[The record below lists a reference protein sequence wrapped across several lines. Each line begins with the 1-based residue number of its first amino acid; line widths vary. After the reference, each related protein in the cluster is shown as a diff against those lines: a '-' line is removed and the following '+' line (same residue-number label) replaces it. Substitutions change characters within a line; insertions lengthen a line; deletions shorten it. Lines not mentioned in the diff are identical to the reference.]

1 MIALRFQKKIIIIIM
16 IIIMIALRFQKKIM
30 IIIIIISELRFQKD
44 IMIIIMTIIL
54 IMTIMIT
61 LRFQKKMGRAFSANH
76 TESGCLPDCHSMKSL
91 TTIIVIVIDISK
103 IRPP

>member
-1 MIALRFQKKIIIIIM
+1 
-16 IIIMIALRFQKKIM
+16 MIALRFQKKIM
-30 IIIIIISELRFQKD
+30 IIIIIMIELRFQKD
-44 IMIIIMTIIL
+44 IMMIIMIIIL

-91 TTIIVIVIDISK
+91 TTNH
-103 IRPP
+103 RHRY